1 KDISM
6 NWTILNVS
14 IPVQDLDK
22 SKQFYEMLL
31 GSDHNS
37 EILYQPLFDNEE
49 NIFFG
54 RQGFGLRLFKPKPD
68 LLVSNYVQSR
78 RSYISILVEN
88 IDKIK
93 INLDKDNINYIFKN
107 ANKQNSLKS
116 LLVQEPS
123 LNLIQFIENS
133 SGVNENING
142 WDMDLDWG
150 VHHMNLESL
159 DVRKSID
166 FFCNVVGMTEG
177 KWVAPVN
184 KGDFSIDPSE
194 LAILPLSNNNRGLHV
209 IKPDE
214 GFGWRNNFAHNPS
227 IGGHPAFT
235 VKDLSALKKRL
246 DNEDI
251 LYSDAKVYAMPGFH
265 QIYLYDI
272 NANMLEVNQAV

>member
-1 KDISM
+1 M

-14 IPVQDLDK
+14 IPVHDLDK

-37 EILYQPLFDNEE
+37 QIIYQPLFDNEE

-68 LLVSNYVQSR
+68 LLVSNYIQSR
-78 RSYISILVEN
+78 RSYISILIEN
-88 IDKIK
+88 IEKIK
-93 INLDKDNINYIFKN
+93 INLDKDNVNYIFKN

-133 SGVNENING
+133 SGANENING

>member
-1 KDISM
+1 M

-14 IPVQDLDK
+14 IPVHDLDK

-37 EILYQPLFDNEE
+37 EIIYQPLFDNEE

-68 LLVSNYVQSR
+68 LLVSNYIQSR

-133 SGVNENING
+133 SGANENING

-159 DVRKSID
+159 DVRKSIN

>member
-1 KDISM
+1 M

-14 IPVQDLDK
+14 IPVHDLDK

-68 LLVSNYVQSR
+68 LLVSNYIQSR

-133 SGVNENING
+133 SGVNDNING
-142 WDMDLDWG
+142 WDMDLDWS

>member
-1 KDISM
+1 M

-14 IPVQDLDK
+14 IPVHDLDK

-37 EILYQPLFDNEE
+37 EIIYQPLFDNEE

-68 LLVSNYVQSR
+68 LLVSNYIQSR

>member
-1 KDISM
+1 M

-14 IPVQDLDK
+14 IPVHDLDK

-68 LLVSNYVQSR
+68 LLVSNYIQSR

-235 VKDLSALKKRL
+235 VKDLSSLKKRL

>member
-1 KDISM
+1 M

-14 IPVQDLDK
+14 IPVHDLDK

-133 SGVNENING
+133 SGANENING

-166 FFCNVVGMTEG
+166 FFCNVVGMNEG

-235 VKDLSALKKRL
+235 VKNLSSLKKRL
-246 DNEDI
+246 DNENI

>member
-1 KDISM
+1 M

-14 IPVQDLDK
+14 IPVHDLDK

-37 EILYQPLFDNEE
+37 EIIYQPLFDNEE

-68 LLVSNYVQSR
+68 LLVSNYIQSR

-93 INLDKDNINYIFKN
+93 INLDKDNVNYIFKN

>member
-1 KDISM
+1 M

-14 IPVQDLDK
+14 IPVHDLDT

-68 LLVSNYVQSR
+68 LLVSNYIQSR

-133 SGVNENING
+133 NGVNENING

>member
-1 KDISM
+1 MK
-6 NWTILNVS
+6 WTILNVS
-14 IPVQDLDK
+14 IPVHDLDK

-37 EILYQPLFDNEE
+37 EIIYQPLFDNEE

-68 LLVSNYVQSR
+68 LLVSNYIQSR
-78 RSYISILVEN
+78 RSYISILVES

-93 INLDKDNINYIFKN
+93 INLDKDNVNYIFKN

-142 WDMDLDWG
+142 WNMDLDWG

>member
-1 KDISM
+1 M

-14 IPVQDLDK
+14 IPVHDLDK

-68 LLVSNYVQSR
+68 LLVSNYIQSR

-93 INLDKDNINYIFKN
+93 INLDKDNVNYIFKN

-133 SGVNENING
+133 SGANENING

-246 DNEDI
+246 DNQDI

>member
-1 KDISM
+1 M

-14 IPVQDLDK
+14 IPVHDLDK

-37 EILYQPLFDNEE
+37 EIIYQPLFDNEE

-68 LLVSNYVQSR
+68 LLVSNYIQSR
-78 RSYISILVEN
+78 RSYISILIEN

-93 INLDKDNINYIFKN
+93 INLDKDNVNYIFKN

-133 SGVNENING
+133 SGANENING

>member
-1 KDISM
+1 M

-14 IPVQDLDK
+14 IPVHDLDK
-22 SKQFYEMLL
+22 SKQFYEMLI
-31 GSDHNS
+31 GSAQNS

-68 LLVSNYVQSR
+68 LLVSNYIQSR
-78 RSYISILVEN
+78 RSYISILIEN
-88 IDKIK
+88 IEKIK
-93 INLDKDNINYIFKN
+93 INLDKDNVNYIFKN

-251 LYSDAKVYAMPGFH
+251 LYSDAKVYAMPGFN

>member
-1 KDISM
+1 M

-14 IPVQDLDK
+14 IPVHDLDK
-22 SKQFYEMLL
+22 SKQFYEMLI
-31 GSDHNS
+31 GSAQNS

-68 LLVSNYVQSR
+68 LLVSNYIQSR

-93 INLDKDNINYIFKN
+93 INLDKDNVNYIFKN

>member
-1 KDISM
+1 M

-14 IPVQDLDK
+14 IPVHDLDK
-22 SKQFYEMLL
+22 SKQFYEMLI
-31 GSDHNS
+31 GSAQNS

-68 LLVSNYVQSR
+68 LLVSNYIQSR

-133 SGVNENING
+133 SGVNDNING

-235 VKDLSALKKRL
+235 VKDLSSLKKRL

>member
-1 KDISM
+1 M

-14 IPVQDLDK
+14 IPVHDLDK

-37 EILYQPLFDNEE
+37 EIIYQPLFDNEE

-68 LLVSNYVQSR
+68 LLVSNYIQSR
-78 RSYISILVEN
+78 RSYISILIDN
-88 IDKIK
+88 IEKIK
-93 INLDKDNINYIFKN
+93 INLDKDDVNYIFKN

-133 SGVNENING
+133 SGANENING

>member
-1 KDISM
+1 M

-14 IPVQDLDK
+14 IPVHDLDK

-68 LLVSNYVQSR
+68 LLVSNYIQSR